1 MDNPTT
7 IISQNVINVDI
18 DSRAVTLPVNF
29 NLGVMHDNSCKTITF
44 MVQKKSDIT
53 DLTDLTFSINTISA
67 KGTPDKI
74 DCECREESGFYIIT
88 AVLKGTI
95 FEASGKATFN
105 LCGQK
110 FDSSHVAVKAWGSE
124 DITALVGEHS
134 HADKAIEELYPSVLE
149 ELKQKVNNPNLTDE
163 QLDDIATKIAEKGFY
178 TKSEID
184 SMIAGIVVPTMLSQ
198 LADDTEHRTV
208 TDTEKEKWNKPSITV
223 DTELSDTSEN
233 PIQNKAITNA
243 FNNFEDNV
251 DLHLNNIRTELDT
264 KADKTSLD
272 LKVDKSSVDTALN
285 ENSNNPIAN
294 NAVATKLKEIY
305 TKTEVEDI
313 VDSSI
318 SDSSNAINAL
328 KSNLEEKINLK
339 ADKFTIDTEL
349 KYDSENPV
357 TNKAI
362 TEGIIS
368 YIQNLSNAFGELLSN
383 NALVK
388 FWEEIG
394 KSESVVDKHVIEA
407 PEGKEYTNIIIIGD
421 GLKANG
427 DTQIQCG
434 VSYLGNN
441 YTMINGI
448 DTTFNEDT
456 SINYFAELEVIPGVG
471 VKATIR
477 SGTKPLL
484 ECEQC
489 YSMFVDVDI
498 GGIKY
503 VSIETRASGVSFT
516 SGKFT
521 VYGR

>member
-7 IISQNVINVDI
+7 IISQNIINVDI

-29 NLGVMHDNSCKTITF
+29 NLGVMYDNSCKTITF

-53 DLTDLTFSINTISA
+53 DLTDLTFSVNTISA
-67 KGTPDKI
+67 KGTPDKL
-74 DCECREESGFYIIT
+74 ECDTRDESGFYIIT

-134 HADKAIEELYPSVLE
+134 HAEKAIEELYPSVLE

-184 SMIAGIVVPTMLSQ
+184 SMIAGIVVPTRLSQ

-208 TDTEKEKWNKPSITV
+208 TDIEKEKWNKPSITV

-233 PIQNKAITNA
+233 P
-243 FNNFEDNV
+243 
-251 DLHLNNIRTELDT
+251 
-264 KADKTSLD
+264 
-272 LKVDKSSVDTALN
+272 
-285 ENSNNPIAN
+285 
-294 NAVATKLKEIY
+294 
-305 TKTEVEDI
+305 
-313 VDSSI
+313 
-318 SDSSNAINAL
+318 
-328 KSNLEEKINLK
+328 
-339 ADKFTIDTEL
+339 
-349 KYDSENPV
+349 V

-362 TEGIIS
+362 TNGIIS
-368 YIQNLSNAFGELLSN
+368 YMENLLNYFGALFFN
-383 NALVK
+383 NALTKNWV
-388 FWEEIG
+388 EVG
-394 KSESVVDKHVIEA
+394 KSASVVDKHVIESL
-407 PEGKEYTNIIIIGD
+407 EEYTNIIIICE

-434 VSYLGNN
+434 ISYSGNS
-441 YTMINGI
+441 YTTINGI
-448 DTTFNEDT
+448 DTTFNGDT
-456 SINYFAELEVIPGVG
+456 SINYFAELEVLPGVG

-477 SGTKPLL
+477 SGTNPLL

-489 YSMFVDVDI
+489 YSTFVDADI

-503 VSIETRASGVSFT
+503 VSIETRTSGVAFT
-516 SGKFT
+516 GGKFT

>member
-7 IISQNVINVDI
+7 IISQNIINVDI

-29 NLGVMHDNSCKTITF
+29 NLGVMYDNSCKNITF
-44 MVQKKSDIT
+44 MVQQKSDIT

-67 KGTPDKI
+67 KGTPDKL
-74 DCECREESGFYIIT
+74 DCTCREEGGFYIIT
-88 AVLKGTI
+88 ALLKGTI
-95 FEASGKATFN
+95 FEASGKAVFN

-110 FDSSHVAVKAWGSE
+110 FDSSHVAVKSWGSE
-124 DITALVGEHS
+124 DITALVGSHS

-149 ELKQKVNNPNLTDE
+149 ELRQKVNNPNLTDE
-163 QLDDIATKIAEKGFY
+163 QLNNIATKVAEKGFY
-178 TKSEID
+178 TKTEID
-184 SMIAGIVVPTMLSQ
+184 SMIADIVVPTRLSQ

-208 TDTEKEKWNKPSITV
+208 TDAEKEKWNKPSITV

-233 PIQNKAITNA
+233 P
-243 FNNFEDNV
+243 
-251 DLHLNNIRTELDT
+251 
-264 KADKTSLD
+264 
-272 LKVDKSSVDTALN
+272 
-285 ENSNNPIAN
+285 
-294 NAVATKLKEIY
+294 
-305 TKTEVEDI
+305 
-313 VDSSI
+313 
-318 SDSSNAINAL
+318 
-328 KSNLEEKINLK
+328 
-339 ADKFTIDTEL
+339 
-349 KYDSENPV
+349 V

-368 YIQNLSNAFGELLSN
+368 YIQNLFNAFDELLKN

-388 FWEEIG
+388 YWEEVG
-394 KSESVVDKHVIEA
+394 KSASVVDKHVIEA
-407 PEGKEYTNIIIIGD
+407 PERKEYTNIIIIGE

-427 DTQIQCG
+427 DTKIQCG

-441 YTMINGI
+441 YTIINGI
-448 DTTFNEDT
+448 DTTFNRDT

-489 YSMFVDVDI
+489 YSVFVDVDTS
-498 GGIKY
+498 GIRY
-503 VSIETRASGVSFT
+503 VSIDTQTSGVSFT